1 MADIVKAI
9 DRLLERTSQNR
20 IPWQASETPGR
31 FNAAVGKLAV
41 SIAVQ
46 KQSWAIA
53 PDVQF
58 HIVDQGGREIQ
69 SLNANHVDDA
79 AIYGK
84 LRELHLQAGQAAQG
98 NSASWSELLAELER
112 V

>member
-1 MADIVKAI
+1 MADVVKAI
-9 DRLLERTSQNR
+9 DRLLERTNQNR
-20 IPWQASETPGR
+20 INWKVSETPGS

-46 KQSWAIA
+46 KQNWAVA
-53 PDVQF
+53 PEVQF
-58 HIVDQGGREIQ
+58 RIVDEDGKVIQ
-69 SLNANHVDDA
+69 SLNADHINDA
-79 AIYGK
+79 AVYGK

-98 NSASWSELLAELER
+98 NAASWDELLAELER